1 MIFNSI
7 TFGLFLFLVFLIYWL
22 VTKNNLYVQNSFLL
36 LASYVFYGWWDWRL
50 LLLLIFI
57 SLFNYS
63 LALLISN
70 NFRNKRNLWFILGII
85 LNLGTLGFFKYF
97 NFFIHSFIDLFSII
111 GYSLPASS
119 IRIVLP
125 VGISFYIFI
134 SLSYLIDIYK
144 NNLKAY
150 TNVVQ
155 VLLSLGFFPIILAGP
170 IQRPSNLLPQID
182 KRRVFNRNLVTDGL
196 RQILWG
202 LFMKVV
208 IADNL
213 AYYVDDIF
221 LNYSTY
227 KGSLLLMGAVLY
239 SIQIYADFSGYSD
252 IAIGIAKLL
261 GFNLTRNFAYPYF
274 SVNIVDFWKKWH
286 ISLTSWFR
294 DYVFMPLAFSVSW
307 RIKSEKVMFIR
318 SDMVIYIVAS
328 VITWF
333 LTGLWHGANYTFLV
347 WGMIHG
353 LVLIIYRWQIK
364 PREKLFKKLNISSKS
379 KTILFAESLITLF
392 IILIAWVFF
401 RSNTVSDAV
410 SYISVIFSK
419 SLLSIPDFHFSRKIF
434 LVILIL
440 TLICISIEWYGRN
453 GQYGISWVDSK
464 VPIIIRWSIYY
475 AFIVVIFFFAG
486 AGHKF
491 IYFQF

>member
-57 SLFNYS
+57 SLFNYF

-155 VLLSLGFFPIILAGP
+155 VLLSLGFFPI
-170 IQRPSNLLPQID
+170 
-182 KRRVFNRNLVTDGL
+182 K
-196 RQILWG
+196 
-202 LFMKVV
+202 
-208 IADNL
+208 
-213 AYYVDDIF
+213 
-221 LNYSTY
+221 
-227 KGSLLLMGAVLY
+227 
-239 SIQIYADFSGYSD
+239 
-252 IAIGIAKLL
+252 
-261 GFNLTRNFAYPYF
+261 
-274 SVNIVDFWKKWH
+274 
-286 ISLTSWFR
+286 
-294 DYVFMPLAFSVSW
+294 
-307 RIKSEKVMFIR
+307 
-318 SDMVIYIVAS
+318 
-328 VITWF
+328 
-333 LTGLWHGANYTFLV
+333 
-347 WGMIHG
+347 
-353 LVLIIYRWQIK
+353 
-364 PREKLFKKLNISSKS
+364 
-379 KTILFAESLITLF
+379 
-392 IILIAWVFF
+392 
-401 RSNTVSDAV
+401 
-410 SYISVIFSK
+410 
-419 SLLSIPDFHFSRKIF
+419 
-434 LVILIL
+434 
-440 TLICISIEWYGRN
+440 
-453 GQYGISWVDSK
+453 
-464 VPIIIRWSIYY
+464 
-475 AFIVVIFFFAG
+475 
-486 AGHKF
+486 
-491 IYFQF
+491 